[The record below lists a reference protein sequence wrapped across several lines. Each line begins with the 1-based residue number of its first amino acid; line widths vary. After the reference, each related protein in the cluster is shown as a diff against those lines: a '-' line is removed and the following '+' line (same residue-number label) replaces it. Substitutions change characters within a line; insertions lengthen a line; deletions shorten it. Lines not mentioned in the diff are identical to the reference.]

1 MREAEIKRVLTR
13 HLVGNTPRTPG
24 VFIEELQINGGE
36 VRADLVHLLDDIHCY
51 EIKSD
56 TDTLR
61 RLVGQGS
68 RYSRAFDRITLV
80 VAERHL
86 VKALPLLPR
95 WWGVLVITE
104 SEDNPFKQVREAKS
118 HRQHRPEVIAS
129 LLKRDEALHV
139 LEELGASK
147 GWKSKS
153 LYLIQDYLA
162 QLLPLGELRRYVRDS
177 LARRGQSEAAV
188 FSTVP

>member
-1 MREAEIKRVLTR
+1 MREIEIKRALTR
-13 HLVGNTPRTPG
+13 HLTSAYPLCPG
-24 VFIEELQINGGE
+24 AFIEELEINGGE
-36 VRADLVHLLDDIHCY
+36 VRADLVHLQADIHCY

-61 RLVGQGS
+61 RLVNQGS

-86 VKALPLLPR
+86 AKALPQLPL

-104 SEDNPFKQVREAKS
+104 SADSPFRQVRAAKP
-118 HRQHRPEVIAS
+118 HQQHRPEVIAS

-139 LEELGASK
+139 LEELGAIK

-153 LYLIQDYLA
+153 LYLIQDHLA
-162 QLLPLGELRRYVRDS
+162 QLLSLEELRRHVRDS
-177 LARRGQSEAAV
+177 LTRRAQS
-188 FSTVP
+188 VPMAS

>member
-1 MREAEIKRVLTR
+1 MSAYPLC
-13 HLVGNTPRTPG
+13 PG
-24 VFIEELQINGGE
+24 AFIEELEISGGE
-36 VRADLVHLLDDIHCY
+36 VRADLVHLQGDIHCY

-61 RLVGQGS
+61 RLVNQGS

-86 VKALPLLPR
+86 AKALPQLPP

-104 SEDNPFKQVREAKS
+104 SDDNPFRQVRVAKA
-118 HRQHRPEVIAS
+118 HRRHRREVVAS

-139 LEELGASK
+139 LEELGAIK

-162 QLLPLGELRRYVRDS
+162 QLLPLEELQRHVRDS
-177 LARRGQSEAAV
+177 LTRRAQSQAMA
-188 FSTVP
+188 F

>member
-1 MREAEIKRVLTR
+1 MREPEIKRALTR
-13 HLVGNTPRTPG
+13 HLMGACPRAPG
-24 VFIEELQINGGE
+24 HFIEEVEINGGE

-61 RLVGQGS
+61 RLVNQGS

-86 VKALPLLPR
+86 AKALPLLPL

-104 SEDNPFKQVREAKS
+104 SEGSPFRKVREARP

-129 LLKRDEALHV
+129 LLKRNEALHL
-139 LEELGASK
+139 LEELGAIK

-162 QLLPLGELRRYVRDS
+162 QSLPLEELRRHVRDS
-177 LARRGQSEAAV
+177 LARRAQSEV
-188 FSTVP
+188 LPV

>member
-1 MREAEIKRVLTR
+1 MREAEIKRALTR
-13 HLVGNTPRTPG
+13 HLAGTCPPG
-24 VFIEELQINGGE
+24 LFIEEVEINGGE

-56 TDTLR
+56 SDTLR
-61 RLVGQGS
+61 RLVNQGS

-86 VKALPLLPR
+86 VKALPILPL
-95 WWGVLVITE
+95 WWGVLVITD
-104 SEDNPFKQVREAKS
+104 SEDEPFRQVRAAKA

-139 LEELGASK
+139 LQELGAAK

-162 QLLPLGELRRYVRDS
+162 QSLSLDELRRHVRDS
-177 LARRGQSEAAV
+177 LTRRAQSEEIA
-188 FSTVP
+188 TT